1 MKYLIAD
8 QNGEVFADGI
18 TEYAIE
24 ETLRS
29 KLRKSDR
36 LFIVAAQLSISFN
49 AKVLRSLGEPETIE
63 IESGG
68 KIVRLLRDTANQK
81 GDVGVSCSPE
91 GDAANVDT
99 FIVEFRDYADELT
112 DRGIVWV
119 SPGDPASM
127 QLVIKSKALETS
139 GKVQEI
145 IEEATALLAEK
156 LLDRIE
162 LALL

>member
-1 MKYLIAD
+1 MEYIIAD
-8 QNGEVFADGI
+8 QRGEVFADDV
-18 TEYAIE
+18 TENNIE

-29 KLRKSDR
+29 KSRKSDR
-36 LFIVAAQLSISFN
+36 AFIVAAQLPISFN
-49 AKVLRSLGEPETIE
+49 AKVLRSLSEPETIE

-68 KIVRLLRDTANQK
+68 KIVRLLRDTSSQK

-91 GDAANVDT
+91 GDAVNVDT
-99 FIVEFRDYADELT
+99 LIIEFRDYYDELT

-119 SPGDPASM
+119 RPGDPASM

-156 LLDRIE
+156 LLDKID
-162 LALL
+162 LALI